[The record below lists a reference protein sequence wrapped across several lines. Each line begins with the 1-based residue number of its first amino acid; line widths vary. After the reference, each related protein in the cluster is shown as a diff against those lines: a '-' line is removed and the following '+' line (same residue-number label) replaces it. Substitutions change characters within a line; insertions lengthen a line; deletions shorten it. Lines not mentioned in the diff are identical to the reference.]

1 MLNLKSVFG
10 SYILHLAQYVIDI
23 PSKVNNA
30 YRHKYSHKHPMEPI
44 YSRPIAALTNDLL
57 SKSVDGR
64 VKYVEQEVD
73 CDQHQAFADR
83 FCRGIC
89 VLQVNACEVYGIINA
104 DTDLS
109 SNKTKDY

>member
-1 MLNLKSVFG
+1 
-10 SYILHLAQYVIDI
+10 
-23 PSKVNNA
+23 
-30 YRHKYSHKHPMEPI
+30 MEPI